1 MSQTID
7 QDPSSENNM
16 NQVLSKV
23 LGDILNCNWHQIRDD
38 YGNVYRVFD
47 KKDENGKWYGDIWNK
62 RTRKCSKSFMKTKKR
77 LVWDILYRHFD
88 KKNEQYKKA
97 HTQRDKK
104 MEGRD
109 D

>member
-23 LGDILNCNWHQIRDD
+23 LGDIFNCNWHQITDD

-47 KKDENGKWYGDIWNK
+47 KKEDGKWGGDIVNK
-62 RTRKCSKSFMKTKKR
+62 RSRKRKEFRRSKKR
-77 LVWDILYRHFD
+77 LVWDILYRHYD
-88 KKNEQYKKA
+88 KKNLQFRTKKSCKSK
-97 HTQRDKK
+97 RND
-104 MEGRD
+104 
-109 D
+109 

>member
-1 MSQTID
+1 MESNIQID
-7 QDPSSENNM
+7 SENNM

-23 LGDILNCNWHQIRDD
+23 LGNMFSCNWHQIIDD

-62 RTRKCSKSFMKTKKR
+62 RTRKCSKSFMRIKKR
-77 LVWDILYRHFD
+77 LVWDILHRHYD

-97 HTQRDKK
+97 HTQRDRK
-104 MEGRD
+104 MEGKD

>member
-7 QDPSSENNM
+7 QDPSSEENL
-16 NQVLSKV
+16 NQAFKRI
-23 LGDILNCNWHQIRDD
+23 LGDIFPSWHQITDD

-62 RTRKCSKSFMKTKKR
+62 RTRKCSKSFTRAKKR
-77 LVWDILYRHFD
+77 LVWDILYRHYD

-97 HTQRDKK
+97 HTEVVKA
-104 MEGRD
+104 
-109 D
+109 

>member
-7 QDPSSENNM
+7 PELFRNS
-16 NQVLSKV
+16 LSKV

-62 RTRKCSKSFMKTKKR
+62 RTRKCSKSFTRAKKR
-77 LVWDILYRHFD
+77 LVWDILYRHYD
-88 KKNEQYKKA
+88 KKNELYKKA
-97 HTQRDKK
+97 HTEVVKA
-104 MEGRD
+104 
-109 D
+109 